1 MQSLSSSLNRFRFVG
16 PIVLRVSL
24 GIIFLWHGIDKFDAG
39 ISNVEGAFDSWGV
52 PLPALAAPFT
62 AIVEIV
68 AGVALII
75 GLGTRLAAAL
85 LGLIMIGAVIF
96 VKAELGLISSE
107 PMPGTE
113 LDLALLAG
121 LVTLFVAG
129 PGRFSADEMIG
140 LEPSETGVD
149 RELVGVRS

>member
-52 PLPALAAPFT
+52 PLPGLAAPFT

-75 GLGTRLAAAL
+75 GLGTRIAAAL

-121 LVTLFVAG
+121 LVTLFVTG

-140 LEPSETGVD
+140 LEPSEMRAD
-149 RELVGVRS
+149 RELVGAAS